1 MWVSEIND
9 YELVM
14 IRPDVEVV
22 VVDRNAVDV
31 WACLICTDVGWVV
44 EVCDVDDVH
53 IALIKD
59 VERVVVDSGFSPL
72 GDGWDGD

>member
-9 YELVM
+9 YEFVM

-44 EVCDVDDVH
+44 
-53 IALIKD
+53 
-59 VERVVVDSGFSPL
+59 
-72 GDGWDGD
+72 